1 MEIGVILG
9 DVRTSVSPR
18 DHLDQLL
25 RQVEAAQ
32 RNGLTYITIGH
43 HYLYGDLR
51 WLQPVPT
58 LARLAAELDDHVTLA
73 TTIIQAPL
81 YHPVALAEELA
92 TLDIMARGRLVVGV
106 GAGYRSDEFTA
117 LGVDFAQRFAMLDE
131 SVGLMKRLWT
141 EDHVTHTGRFW
152 SLEDARPHIRPWQE
166 PHPPL
171 WVGAM
176 GPVGVR
182 RSARLGDGWPV
193 TPETKIPDMVRLL
206 SLYEDERE
214 RLGKPQVR
222 HPLRREI
229 VPGRDDRRGVRA
241 VRVHGQGAA
250 GGVCAAPARDPR
262 RRRADV
268 VVPRGGG
275 QGDVHRHTGECVAQ
289 IRELAAVVPVDPIL
303 VRAQWPHLTGD
314 EVVAY
319 LDDLGRDI
327 VPAVREIEPVARVV
341 RERPPER
348 CQQEGAPTGPSI
360 RIARA

>member
-1 MEIGVILG
+1 VEIGVILG
-9 DVRTSVSPR
+9 DVRTTVSPR
-18 DHLDQLL
+18 DHLDLLL

-58 LARLAAELDDHVTLA
+58 LARLAAELNDDVTLA

-92 TLDIMARGRLVVGV
+92 TLDIMSRGRLVVGV

-117 LGVDFAQRFAMLDE
+117 LGVDFADRFAMLDE
-131 SVGLMKRLWT
+131 SVALMKRLWT

-152 SLEDARPHIRPWQE
+152 PLEDARPHIQPWQV

-229 VPGRDDRRGVRA
+229 VPAVTTDAAFERFEYMAKERLVAYAQRQLATRDAGELTSSFREV
-241 VRVHGQGAA
+241 AA
-250 GGVCAAPARDPR
+250 KETFIGTPD
-262 RRRADV
+262 
-268 VVPRGGG
+268 
-275 QGDVHRHTGECVAQ
+275 ECVAQ
-289 IRELAAVVPVDPIL
+289 IRELAAVVPIDPIL

-341 RERPPER
+341 R
-348 CQQEGAPTGPSI
+348 G
-360 RIARA
+360 

>member
-1 MEIGVILG
+1 VEIGVILG
-9 DVRTSVSPR
+9 DVRGSVSPR

-32 RNGLTYITIGH
+32 RNGLTYVTIGH

-92 TLDIMARGRLVVGV
+92 TLDIMTRGRLVVGV
-106 GAGYRSDEFTA
+106 GAGYRADEFTA
-117 LGVDFAQRFAMLDE
+117 LGVDFGERFAMLDE
-131 SVGLMKRLWT
+131 SVALMKRLWT

-152 SLEDARPHIRPWQE
+152 SLEDARPHIQPWQQ
-166 PHPPL
+166 PHPAL

-206 SLYEDERE
+206 SLYEDERT

-229 VPGRDDRRGVRA
+229 VPGATTDAAFERFEYMAKERLVAYAQRQLATRDAGELTSSFRQV
-241 VRVHGQGAA
+241 AA
-250 GGVCAAPARDPR
+250 KETFIGTPD
-262 RRRADV
+262 
-268 VVPRGGG
+268 
-275 QGDVHRHTGECVAQ
+275 ECVAQ
-289 IRELAAVVPVDPIL
+289 IRELAAVVPIDPIL

-314 EVVAY
+314 EVVTY
-319 LDDLGRDI
+319 LDDLGRDV
-327 VPAVREIEPVARVV
+327 VPAVREITPVERVV
-341 RERPPER
+341 RD
-348 CQQEGAPTGPSI
+348 
-360 RIARA
+360 

>member
-9 DVRTSVSPR
+9 DVRTTVSPR
-18 DHLDQLL
+18 DHLDLLL

-58 LARLAAELDDHVTLA
+58 LARLAAGLNDDVTLA

-92 TLDIMARGRLVVGV
+92 TLDIMSRGRLVVGV

-117 LGVDFAQRFAMLDE
+117 LGVDFADRFAMLDE
-131 SVGLMKRLWT
+131 SVALMKRLWT

-229 VPGRDDRRGVRA
+229 VPAATTDAAFERFEYMAKERLVAYAQRQLATRDAGELTSSFREV
-241 VRVHGQGAA
+241 AA
-250 GGVCAAPARDPR
+250 KETFIGTPD
-262 RRRADV
+262 
-268 VVPRGGG
+268 
-275 QGDVHRHTGECVAQ
+275 ECVAQ
-289 IRELAAVVPVDPIL
+289 IRELAAVVPIDPIL
-303 VRAQWPHLTGD
+303 VRAQWPHLAGD

-327 VPAVREIEPVARVV
+327 VPAVREIDPVARV
-341 RERPPER
+341 
-348 CQQEGAPTGPSI
+348 I
-360 RIARA
+360 RG

>member
-1 MEIGVILG
+1 VEIGVILG
-9 DVRTSVSPR
+9 DVRTSVSAR

-32 RNGLTYITIGH
+32 RNGLTYVTMGH

-58 LARLAAELDDHVTLA
+58 LARLAAELDQHVTLA

-92 TLDIMARGRLVVGV
+92 TLDIMTRGRLVVGV

-117 LGVDFAQRFAMLDE
+117 LGVDFTQRFAMLDE
-131 SVGLMKRLWT
+131 SVALMKRLWT
-141 EDHVTHTGRFW
+141 EDDVTHTGRFW
-152 SLEDARPHIRPWQE
+152 RLEDARPHIRPWQE

-214 RLGKPQVR
+214 RLGKSQVR

-229 VPGRDDRRGVRA
+229 VPAATTEAAFERFEYMAKERLVAYAQRQLATRDAGELTASFREV
-241 VRVHGQGAA
+241 AA
-250 GGVCAAPARDPR
+250 KETFIGTPD
-262 RRRADV
+262 
-268 VVPRGGG
+268 
-275 QGDVHRHTGECVAQ
+275 ECVAQ

-303 VRAQWPHLTGD
+303 VRAQWPHLSGD

-319 LDDLGRDI
+319 LDDLGREI
-327 VPAVREIEPVARVV
+327 LPAVREIEPVKRVV
-341 RERPPER
+341 R
-348 CQQEGAPTGPSI
+348 
-360 RIARA
+360 

>member
-58 LARLAAELDDHVTLA
+58 LARLAAELDEHVTLA

-92 TLDIMARGRLVVGV
+92 TLDIMSRGRLVVGV

-117 LGVDFAQRFAMLDE
+117 LGVDFADRFAMLDE
-131 SVGLMKRLWT
+131 SVALMKRLWT

-152 SLEDARPHIRPWQE
+152 QLEDARPHIQPWQE

-229 VPGRDDRRGVRA
+229 VPAATTEAAFERFEYMAKERLVAYAQRQLATRDAGELTSSFREV
-241 VRVHGQGAA
+241 AA
-250 GGVCAAPARDPR
+250 KETFIGTPD
-262 RRRADV
+262 
-268 VVPRGGG
+268 
-275 QGDVHRHTGECVAQ
+275 ECVAQ

-327 VPAVREIEPVARVV
+327 VPAVREIEPVKRVV
-341 RERPPER
+341 RD
-348 CQQEGAPTGPSI
+348 
-360 RIARA
+360 

>member
-9 DVRTSVSPR
+9 DVRTTVSPR
-18 DHLDQLL
+18 DHLDLLL

-58 LARLAAELDDHVTLA
+58 LARLAAELNDDVTLA

-92 TLDIMARGRLVVGV
+92 TLDIMSRGRLVVGV

-117 LGVDFAQRFAMLDE
+117 LGVDFADRFAMLDE
-131 SVGLMKRLWT
+131 SVALMKRLWT

-152 SLEDARPHIRPWQE
+152 QLDDARPHIQPWQE

-193 TPETKIPDMVRLL
+193 TPETKIPDMVRLF

-229 VPGRDDRRGVRA
+229 VPAATTDAAFERFEYMAKERLVAYAQRQLATRDAGELTSSFREV
-241 VRVHGQGAA
+241 AA
-250 GGVCAAPARDPR
+250 KETFIGTPD
-262 RRRADV
+262 
-268 VVPRGGG
+268 
-275 QGDVHRHTGECVAQ
+275 ECVAQ
-289 IRELAAVVPVDPIL
+289 IRELAAVVPIDPIL

-327 VPAVREIEPVARVV
+327 VPAVREIEPVGRVV
-341 RERPPER
+341 R
-348 CQQEGAPTGPSI
+348 G
-360 RIARA
+360 

>member
-9 DVRTSVSPR
+9 DVRTTVSPR
-18 DHLDQLL
+18 DHLDLLL

-58 LARLAAELDDHVTLA
+58 LARLAAELNDDVTLA

-92 TLDIMARGRLVVGV
+92 TLDIMSRGRLVVGV
-106 GAGYRSDEFTA
+106 GAGYRSDVFTA
-117 LGVDFAQRFAMLDE
+117 LGVDFADRFAMLDE
-131 SVGLMKRLWT
+131 SVALMKRLWT

-152 SLEDARPHIRPWQE
+152 QLEDARPHIQPWQV

-229 VPGRDDRRGVRA
+229 VPAATTDAAFERFEYMAKERLVAYAQRQLATRDAGELTSSFREV
-241 VRVHGQGAA
+241 AA
-250 GGVCAAPARDPR
+250 KETFIGTPD
-262 RRRADV
+262 
-268 VVPRGGG
+268 
-275 QGDVHRHTGECVAQ
+275 ECVAQ
-289 IRELAAVVPVDPIL
+289 IRELAAVVPIDPIL

-341 RERPPER
+341 R
-348 CQQEGAPTGPSI
+348 G
-360 RIARA
+360 

>member
-1 MEIGVILG
+1 VEIGVILG

-58 LARLAAELDDHVTLA
+58 LARLAAELDEHVTLA

-92 TLDIMARGRLVVGV
+92 TLDIMSRGRLVVGI

-117 LGVDFAQRFAMLDE
+117 LGVDFTQRFAMLDE
-131 SVGLMKRLWT
+131 SVALMKRLWT
-141 EDHVTHTGRFW
+141 EDHITHTGRFW
-152 SLEDARPHIRPWQE
+152 QLDDARPHIQPWQQ

-229 VPGRDDRRGVRA
+229 VPA
-241 VRVHGQGAA
+241 ATTGAA
-250 GGVCAAPARDPR
+250 FERFEYMAKERLVAYAQRQLATRDAGELTSSFREVAAKETFIGTPD
-262 RRRADV
+262 
-268 VVPRGGG
+268 
-275 QGDVHRHTGECVAQ
+275 ECVTQ

-327 VPAVREIEPVARVV
+327 VPAVREIEPVKRVV
-341 RERPPER
+341 RD
-348 CQQEGAPTGPSI
+348 
-360 RIARA
+360 

>member
-9 DVRTSVSPR
+9 DVRTTVSPR
-18 DHLDQLL
+18 DHLDLLL

-58 LARLAAELDDHVTLA
+58 LARLAAELNDDVTLA

-92 TLDIMARGRLVVGV
+92 TLDIMSRGRLVVGV

-117 LGVDFAQRFAMLDE
+117 LGVDFADRFAMLDE
-131 SVGLMKRLWT
+131 SVALMKRLWT

-152 SLEDARPHIRPWQE
+152 PLEDARPHIQPWQV

-193 TPETKIPDMVRLL
+193 TPETRIPDMVRLF

-229 VPGRDDRRGVRA
+229 VPAATTDAAFERFEYMAKERLVAYAQRQLATRDAGELTSSFREV
-241 VRVHGQGAA
+241 AA
-250 GGVCAAPARDPR
+250 KETFIGTPD
-262 RRRADV
+262 
-268 VVPRGGG
+268 
-275 QGDVHRHTGECVAQ
+275 ECVAQ
-289 IRELAAVVPVDPIL
+289 IRELAAVVPIDPIL
-303 VRAQWPHLTGD
+303 VRAQWPHLAGD

-327 VPAVREIEPVARVV
+327 VPAVREIDPVARV
-341 RERPPER
+341 
-348 CQQEGAPTGPSI
+348 I
-360 RIARA
+360 RG

>member
-1 MEIGVILG
+1 VEIGVILG
-9 DVRTSVSPR
+9 DVRGSVSPR

-32 RNGLTYITIGH
+32 RNGLTYVTIGH

-58 LARLAAELDDHVTLA
+58 LARLAAELDDRVTLG

-92 TLDIMARGRLVVGV
+92 TLDILARGHLVVGL
-106 GAGYRSDEFTA
+106 GAGYRADEFTA
-117 LGVDFAQRFAMLDE
+117 LGIDFAERFAMLDE
-131 SVGLMKRLWT
+131 SVALMKRLWT

-152 SLEDARPHIRPWQE
+152 TLEDARPHIQPWQQ

-176 GPVGVR
+176 GEYGVR

-193 TPETKIPDMVRLL
+193 TPETKIPDLVRLL
-206 SLYEDERE
+206 SVYEDERE
-214 RLGKPQVR
+214 RLGKPPVR

-229 VPGRDDRRGVRA
+229 VPGATTDAAFERFEYMAKERLVAYAQRQLTTRDAGELTSSFREV
-241 VRVHGQGAA
+241 AA
-250 GGVCAAPARDPR
+250 KETFLGTPD
-262 RRRADV
+262 
-268 VVPRGGG
+268 
-275 QGDVHRHTGECVAQ
+275 ECVAQ
-289 IRELAAVVPVDPIL
+289 IRDLAAIVPIDPIL

-319 LDDLGRDI
+319 LDDLGRDV
-327 VPAVREIEPVARVV
+327 VPAVREITPVDRVV
-341 RERPPER
+341 RELADR
-348 CQQEGAPTGPSI
+348 AAGP
-360 RIARA
+360 

>member
-1 MEIGVILG
+1 VEIGVILG

-25 RQVEAAQ
+25 RQIEAVQ
-32 RNGLTYITIGH
+32 RNGLTYVTIGH

-51 WLQPVPT
+51 WLQPVAT
-58 LARLAAELDDHVTLA
+58 LARLAAEIDDHVTLA

-92 TLDIMARGRLVVGV
+92 TLDILCRGRLVVGV
-106 GAGYRSDEFTA
+106 GAGYRADEFA
-117 LGVDFAQRFAMLDE
+117 AFGVDYAQRFAMLDE
-131 SVGLMKRLWT
+131 SVLLMKRLWT
-141 EDHVTHTGRFW
+141 EDEVTHAGRFW
-152 SLEDARPHIRPWQE
+152 RLDGARPHIRPWQQ

-176 GPVGVR
+176 GAAGVR

-193 TPETKIPDMVRLL
+193 TPETKIPEMVRLL
-206 SLYEDERE
+206 SIYEDERE
-214 RLGKPQVR
+214 RLGRPQAR

-229 VPGRDDRRGVRA
+229 VPGPTSDAAFERFEYMAKERLVAYAQRQLATRDA
-241 VRVHGQGAA
+241 GQLTSSFRDVAA
-250 GGVCAAPARDPR
+250 KETFIGTPD
-262 RRRADV
+262 
-268 VVPRGGG
+268 
-275 QGDVHRHTGECVAQ
+275 ECVAQ
-289 IRELAAVVPVDPIL
+289 IRELAAVVPIDPIL

-327 VPAVREIEPVARVV
+327 VPAVREIEPVERVV
-341 RERPPER
+341 R
-348 CQQEGAPTGPSI
+348 G
-360 RIARA
+360 

>member
-1 MEIGVILG
+1 MHVGVILG
-9 DVRTSVSPR
+9 DVRTSVSPG
-18 DHLDQLL
+18 DHVDQLF

-32 RNGLTYITIGH
+32 RNGLTYVTIGH

-58 LARLAAELDDHVTLA
+58 LGRLAAELDDHVTLA

-92 TLDIMARGRLVVGV
+92 TLDILSRGRLVVGL
-106 GAGYRSDEFTA
+106 GAGYREDEFA
-117 LGVDFAQRFAMLDE
+117 AFGVDFGNRFQMLDE
-131 SVGLMKRLWT
+131 CVPLMKRLWT
-141 EDHVTHTGRFW
+141 EDEVTHTGRFW
-152 SLEDARPHIRPWQE
+152 TLEQARPHIRPWQQ

-176 GPVGVR
+176 GEVGVR

-206 SLYEDERE
+206 AVYEDERE
-214 RLGKPQVR
+214 RLGIPQVR

-229 VPGRDDRRGVRA
+229 VPGPTTEAAFERFEYMAKERLVAYAQRQLATRDA
-241 VRVHGQGAA
+241 GALTSSFRE
-250 GGVCAAPARDPR
+250 VAAKETFIGTPD
-262 RRRADV
+262 
-268 VVPRGGG
+268 
-275 QGDVHRHTGECVAQ
+275 ECVAQ
-289 IRELAAVVPVDPIL
+289 IRELAAVAPVDPIL

-327 VPAVREIEPVARVV
+327 LPAVREIDPVARVV
-341 RERPPER
+341 RD
-348 CQQEGAPTGPSI
+348 
-360 RIARA
+360 